1 MPCFI
6 RAESGSVRFV
16 SPHVPNAEPVA
27 ALPKGRDCARCGGL
41 SRVEAAHTIGCG
53 EDVTWKNQPER
64 VRVTFT
70 VLPQN
75 VPVTVTV
82 CVAGSKDEV
91 RSTSHVPDAPV
102 RAHLKLPLCVAVC
115 RPESAPLTML
125 IFPSNA
131 MFGLPL
137 IVSTPRLVSNAQSVS
152 VLVAT
157 VSSDKLCV
165 VRSPVPVV
173 RPAMTTCPPF
183 GHCFVM
189 VN

>member
-27 ALPKGRDCARCGGL
+27 APPKGRDCARCGGL
-41 SRVEAAHTIGCG
+41 SRVETAHAIGCG

-82 CVAGSKDEV
+82 
-91 RSTSHVPDAPV
+91 
-102 RAHLKLPLCVAVC
+102 
-115 RPESAPLTML
+115 
-125 IFPSNA
+125 
-131 MFGLPL
+131 
-137 IVSTPRLVSNAQSVS
+137 
-152 VLVAT
+152 
-157 VSSDKLCV
+157 
-165 VRSPVPVV
+165 
-173 RPAMTTCPPF
+173 
-183 GHCFVM
+183 
-189 VN
+189 